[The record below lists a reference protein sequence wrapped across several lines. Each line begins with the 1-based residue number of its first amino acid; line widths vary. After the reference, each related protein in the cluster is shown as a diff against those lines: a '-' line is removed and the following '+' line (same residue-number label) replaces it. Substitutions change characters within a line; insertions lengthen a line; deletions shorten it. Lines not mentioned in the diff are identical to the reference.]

1 MEIVKLNRQQLKE
14 FIHSDEYNSMPH
26 IPISYHRALSHINNP
41 RANDDD
47 TLLILVCE
55 KELIGYLGIIPDYVY
70 VNNIPQRMAWMSCIW
85 IHPNARGK
93 GIAKKMTELSIELYN
108 GKIFATEFT
117 PEAEALYNKLSK
129 FDKLVNKSGI
139 RIYRRSCVH
148 KVIPSRFPK
157 ASFLLPLLGLHDV
170 VINLF
175 HDLFLNKRN
184 KFSSGYTVEFPKFP
198 DNTCFK
204 FCESFL
210 QNQLM
215 QRSVKEMEWFLNFPW
230 IKETSV
236 PSKESTRYHFSSE
249 AKSFK
254 TITIVIK
261 QCAEIVA
268 FLIIT
273 SRDKH
278 MKIPYLYAKSGHEKI
293 VCETL
298 NNLMCEYKTDILT
311 TYNDLIINHYN
322 QYLSFLN
329 SKKITRK
336 YLQSKGFNLS
346 VNEFMLQDG
355 DGDCGF
361 V

>member
-14 FIHSDEYNSMPH
+14 FIHSDEYKSMPY

-47 TLLILVCE
+47 ILLILVYE
-55 KELIGYLGIIPDYVY
+55 KELIGYLGIIPDFVY
-70 VNNIPQRMAWMSCIW
+70 VNNIPEKMAWMSCIW

-93 GIAKKMTELSIELYN
+93 GIAKKMTELSIDLYN

-117 PEAEALYNKLSK
+117 PEAEALYNKLGK

-157 ASFLLPLLGLHDV
+157 TSFLLPLFSLHDV
-170 VINLF
+170 FINLF

-184 KFSSGYTVEFPKFP
+184 KFSPGYTVEFP

-204 FCESFL
+204 FCETFL

-215 QRSVKEMEWFLNFPW
+215 QRSETEMKWFLNFPW
-230 IKETSV
+230 IKETIF
-236 PSKESTRYHFSSE
+236 PTKDSKRYHFSSE
-249 AKSFK
+249 ARSFQ
-254 TITIVIK
+254 TISIVIK
-261 QCAEIVA
+261 QNAEIVA
-268 FLIIT
+268 FFIVT
-273 SRDKH
+273 VRDKH
-278 MKIPYLYAKSGHEKI
+278 MKTPYLYVKSGHEKI

-311 TYNDLIINHYN
+311 TYNDSIKSNYRNSI
-322 QYLSFLN
+322 SFLK
-329 SKKITRK
+329 SKNITRK
-336 YLQSKGFNLS
+336 YLQSKVFNLF
-346 VNEFMLQDG
+346 VNESMLQDG